1 MKLSFNF
8 EIGNKT
14 QKRSVSEIPPEE
26 NPKNAA
32 MNTTLPTV
40 PNQPINVYSQN
51 QAMKLSAAYR
61 CTAILSGTIASL
73 PLIVKRKKNG
83 YFAPDE
89 EHELYPL
96 LTRKPNARMNIY
108 EFMRNMVVQILNRGN
123 AYVVIKRKFGTVSE
137 LVLCANDTVA
147 YDKLNNIY
155 TISDPYNRIYGK
167 FESCD
172 IIHLK
177 NNSLDGGYTG
187 VSTIT
192 YASRVFSI
200 AASTDNQSLR
210 TFQNGSKIKG
220 IISGVKESGKVVSVV
235 GMTDTQLSTVSD
247 RLEEQFNSGKDIA
260 FAPGD
265 VNFHQLSINPID
277 AQLAQIKD
285 SCVLDVC
292 RFYGVHPDKV
302 FAGQPTNYKASE
314 MSNISFYSD
323 TLQPILK
330 QIETE
335 FYVKLI
341 ADSVAPFYKITFD
354 LSVLYQT
361 DLTTQV
367 TYYKGLIEAGLKT
380 PNELRILQGDAPIEG
395 GDTQFISCN
404 VAPVNSAKIR
414 GEDKKAEAKQPEADE
429 LKPPK

>member
-8 EIGNKT
+8 EIGNKA
-14 QKRSVSEIPPEE
+14 QKRSMPEIPSEE

-83 YFAPDE
+83 YYTPDE
-89 EHELYPL
+89 ENALYPL

-123 AYVVIKRKFGTVSE
+123 AYVVIKRKFGTISE
-137 LVLCANDTVA
+137 LVLCANDTVC

-200 AASTDNQSLR
+200 AASADNQNLQ
-210 TFQNGSKIKG
+210 TFQNGTQIKG
-220 IISGVKESGKVVSVV
+220 IVTGAKEGKVGITGMNDEQLTTV
-235 GMTDTQLSTVSD
+235 GD
-247 RLEEQFNSGKDIA
+247 RLEEQFNSGKKIA
-260 FAPGD
+260 SVPGD
-265 VNFHQLSINPID
+265 ADFKQLSINPID
-277 AQLAQIKD
+277 AQLIQTKEF
-285 SCVLDVC
+285 CVLDIC

-323 TLQPILK
+323 TLQPIIK

-335 FYVKLI
+335 FYIKLI
-341 ADSVAPFYKITFD
+341 ADSVAPYYKIMFD

-361 DLTTQV
+361 DLITQI

-380 PNELRILQGDAPIEG
+380 PNELRILQGDAPMDG

-414 GEDKKAEAKQPEADE
+414 GEDKKVLESKEAEEI
-429 LKPPK
+429 KPPK